1 MCHVHVS
8 RMLILKVING
18 KRLLL
23 FFLPGDCVYVIV
35 IGEEE
40 RGEG

>member
-1 MCHVHVS
+1 
-8 RMLILKVING
+8 MLILKVING